1 MNFRCDSTCQQ
12 NPMCEKANRSLALL
26 PELYSRRIVGWSLKS
41 DRTECLVLAC
51 LRTAIRKRQPAAGLI
66 YHTERGGQ
74 YAGNSYRAVMRR
86 SQMRDCMSRA
96 DNWYDNA
103 FVESGIGAIRNELEM
118 TVNKTIHDALKESS
132 SYVRYYNVERK
143 HSAIECRTPVKFE
156 QLQRCSK

>member
-1 MNFRCDSTCQQ
+1 
-12 NPMCEKANRSLALL
+12 
-26 PELYSRRIVGWSLKS
+26 
-41 DRTECLVLAC
+41 
-51 LRTAIRKRQPAAGLI
+51 
-66 YHTERGGQ
+66 
-74 YAGNSYRAVMRR
+74 
-86 SQMRDCMSRA
+86 MSRA